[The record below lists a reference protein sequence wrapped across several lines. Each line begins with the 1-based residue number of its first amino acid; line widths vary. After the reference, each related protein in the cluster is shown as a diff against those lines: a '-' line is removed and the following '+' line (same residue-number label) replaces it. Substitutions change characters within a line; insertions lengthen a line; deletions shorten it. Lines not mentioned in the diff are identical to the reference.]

1 MTKLLDQRVVKELTE
16 KVIEEM
22 KASKSAVWLN
32 SYRVFKA
39 YYGVLGVNGKK

>member
-1 MTKLLDQRVVKELTE
+1 MTKLSDQSVVKELTE
-16 KVIEEM
+16 KVIAEM